1 MARKQNVSELA
12 IFGAPPLFEKY
23 LHVGGPNIG
32 SHEKL
37 KAYLEQI
44 LETKRLTNR
53 GPLVRELEKKIAKLV
68 GVKHCIAMCNGTIAL
83 EIAIRALEMK
93 GEVIVPSM
101 TFVATAH
108 ALQWQEITPVFCDI
122 APETHT
128 IDPNKIESLIT
139 PRTSGIIGVHLWGNP
154 CDIDKIQ
161 RIALDHGLK
170 LLFDAAHAFCTSY
183 KGRMIGSFGHAE
195 IFSFHATKIFNTF
208 EGGAVL
214 TNDSYLAR
222 KIRLMQNFGFDGLD
236 NVTYIG
242 INGKMSEI
250 SAAMGLVNLEQLEEF
265 IEHNYQNYLTY
276 SKLIENIPGISIL
289 KYNEKEKN
297 NYQYII
303 VEIDKSV
310 FGVNRDDLVNILR
323 AENILARR
331 YFYPGCHRME
341 PYRSYFPHAGLLLP
355 ITEKKLKRIMVLPT
369 GTQVTTQ
376 DIEKI
381 IELLK
386 FIHTKAKEVKILLR
400 KNDNFTILAQ
410 SKNKMH
416 TKAAEVCC

>member
-1 MARKQNVSELA
+1 
-12 IFGAPPLFEKY
+12 
-23 LHVGGPNIG
+23 
-32 SHEKL
+32 
-37 KAYLEQI
+37 
-44 LETKRLTNR
+44 
-53 GPLVRELEKKIAKLV
+53 V